1 MRCCIDCFDDQEIE
15 GFFRSN
21 STEIGQC
28 DFCGTNGSNLLD
40 PREFEE
46 KFLPLIQ
53 SYTIV
58 SEKNRE
64 DIQPALLHE
73 KLQLEWGI
81 FSEKITNDARLELIK
96 EILSDSYDK
105 NDPLLNNEVE
115 RKVVLLNLEEAQLL
129 EEEWEHF
136 AKEIKSN
143 NRYFLGKN
151 IDLKLLAEL
160 FAFHSNTYQKG
171 KFFYRGRVSTKDGY
185 KLKKMG
191 KPPASSSTSGRANPI
206 GIPYLYVSTT
216 HETVLRE
223 CRATY
228 LDYVSIAE
236 FKLKDQIRVV
246 SLRHIENISPFLFE
260 DWLENYLK
268 YQKYL
273 KRLEIE
279 LSKPLRKHDHILEYL
294 PTQYLC
300 EYVKYLGYDAI
311 EYGSAMHNGGINLA
325 IFNDEK
331 LEPKKVEVFEI
342 VSMNLET
349 EQIV

>member
-21 STEIGQC
+21 STEVGRC
-28 DFCGTNGSNLLD
+28 DFCKTKKSSLLD

-46 KFLPLIQ
+46 MFLPLIQ
-53 SYTIV
+53 AYTTV
-58 SEKNRE
+58 ERNSRE
-64 DIQPALLHE
+64 DINPALIHE
-73 KLQLEWGI
+73 KLQSEWGI
-81 FSEKITNDARLELIK
+81 FSDEIVSDERLELIK

-105 NDPLLNNEVE
+105 NDPLLNDEVE
-115 RKVVLLNLEEAQLL
+115 RKVVLLNLEKAQLL

-151 IDLKLLAEL
+151 IDLELLTEL
-160 FAFHSNTYQKG
+160 FDFHSNVYQTG
-171 KFFYRGRVSTKDGY
+171 KYFYRGRISGEDGFE
-185 KLKKMG
+185 LEKMG
-191 KPPASSSTSGRANPI
+191 KPPILLSTSGRANPI
-206 GIPYLYVSTT
+206 GIPYLYVSTN

-236 FKLKDQIRVV
+236 FKLKDQLKVV
-246 SLRHIENISPFLFE
+246 SLRHVENISPFLFE

-279 LSKPLRKHDHILEYL
+279 LSKPLRKHDQILEYL

-300 EYVKYLGYDAI
+300 EYVKFLGYDAI
-311 EYGSAMHNGGINLA
+311 EYGSAMHDGGINLA

-331 LEPKKVEVFEI
+331 LEPRKVEVFEI

-349 EQIV
+349 EKVD